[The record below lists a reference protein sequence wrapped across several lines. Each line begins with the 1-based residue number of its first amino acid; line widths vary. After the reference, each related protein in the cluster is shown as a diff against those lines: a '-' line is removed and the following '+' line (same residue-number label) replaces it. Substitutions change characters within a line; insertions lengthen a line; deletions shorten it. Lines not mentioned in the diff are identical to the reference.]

1 MGAGRKN
8 CEEDKDTLASLLF
21 PDTRRAPPQGLFTR
35 CSFLG
40 TRLPGAT
47 TLTPGFCQVSAEIS
61 PYQRVSHPAPPDSM
75 STPTLPARTQSD
87 SILLTPLYFSPLH
100 PPYNPREVATI
111 INSIF

>member
-61 PYQRVSHPAPPDSM
+61 PYQRVSHPTPPDSM
-75 STPTLPARTQSD
+75 STPHPASPHTVRLYPSHSALFFSFTLS
-87 SILLTPLYFSPLH
+87 L
-100 PPYNPREVATI
+100 
-111 INSIF
+111 